1 MPTGDRDHAWRADNA
16 YDAEDFENELRSVK
30 VTLQLR
36 ITPAAAALRSMGRR
50 PSTAAMPS
58 ASASANASGGTA
70 GLRIAAQEKSRF
82 RGHDRVGWTF
92 TFAAAAYNLGRLPK
106 LIARPADG
114 QGLRLRQG
122 LLPPAGASS
131 TWISAFLRQ
140 RRRVLQQPARAVSGQ
155 FESVFAYGGS
165 LTPANQIRSLLSV
178 AGRTIMAKG
187 YSTDLRARAVALV
200 EAGESRREVARLLD
214 LAASTTI
221 RWMDRWQTTGNVAA
235 KPGTGYCHSP
245 LEQHEQWLLDLVAA
259 EPDLTLDEIGT
270 RLASAKK
277 LTVGR
282 TSVWRFYDR
291 HRITFKKNAA
301 RRRTGSA

>member
-1 MPTGDRDHAWRADNA
+1 
-16 YDAEDFENELRSVK
+16 
-30 VTLQLR
+30 
-36 ITPAAAALRSMGRR
+36 
-50 PSTAAMPS
+50 
-58 ASASANASGGTA
+58 
-70 GLRIAAQEKSRF
+70 
-82 RGHDRVGWTF
+82 
-92 TFAAAAYNLGRLPK
+92 
-106 LIARPADG
+106 
-114 QGLRLRQG
+114 
-122 LLPPAGASS
+122 
-131 TWISAFLRQ
+131 
-140 RRRVLQQPARAVSGQ
+140 
-155 FESVFAYGGS
+155 
-165 LTPANQIRSLLSV
+165 
-178 AGRTIMAKG
+178 
-187 YSTDLRARAVALV
+187 LV

-291 HRITFKKNAA
+291 HRITFKKTLHAAEQDRPDVVAA
-301 RRRTGSA
+301 RAELKAEQSSLRAKRLVFIDETSVTTKMVRHSGRCPRGERLVASVPHGHWKTLTFIAALRVDGLTAPYVIDGAMDGVHIHGLCRAGARANADKRRHRVHGQSADPQNRRGTRWRRRGSVARCAGQAI

>member
-1 MPTGDRDHAWRADNA
+1 MGAAVGVAIAGSNA
-16 YDAEDFENELRSVK
+16 LK
-30 VTLQLR
+30 VSAACLPEWAVTSGQCCSPV
-36 ITPAAAALRSMGRR
+36 PAAR
-50 PSTAAMPS
+50 
-58 ASASANASGGTA
+58 ANACPG
-70 GLRIAAQEKSRF
+70 IATSIIIEA
-82 RGHDRVGWTF
+82 
-92 TFAAAAYNLGRLPK
+92 
-106 LIARPADG
+106 
-114 QGLRLRQG
+114 
-122 LLPPAGASS
+122 
-131 TWISAFLRQ
+131 
-140 RRRVLQQPARAVSGQ
+140 ARAVSGQ
-155 FESVFAYGGS
+155 FESVLPIGGS

-178 AGRTIMAKG
+178 AARTIMAKG

-221 RWMDRWQTTGNVAA
+221 RWMDRWQATGNVAA

-291 HRITFKKNAA
+291 HHITFKKNTA
-301 RRRTGSA
+301 RRRTGSS